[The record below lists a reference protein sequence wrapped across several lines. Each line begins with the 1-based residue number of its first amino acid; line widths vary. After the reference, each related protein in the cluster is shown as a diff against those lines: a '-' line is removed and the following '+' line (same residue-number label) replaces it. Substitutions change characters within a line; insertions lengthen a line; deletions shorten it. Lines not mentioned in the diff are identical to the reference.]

1 MRRSVLALATAA
13 VAVTAAAAVLAL
25 RAAGAEPAE
34 PTPAARTGR
43 RAAAPPRTG
52 GPLVS
57 QARFRLE
64 LEQEVT
70 VPGKPP
76 VRLRAEG
83 AWTEAPRPDGR
94 TEVRFSPAVLDGPPG
109 ELPRREDLEA
119 AAQLVRADGVLIAI
133 GFPDDMPAKARRLLT
148 AIATTFQYTDR
159 PGDGWTAAEEDLS
172 GRYDAVYVRGR
183 GGIERRRP
191 RYTALRGPAGL
202 TAEAA
207 AGASPA
213 EQTRFVVDADG
224 IVTAAVELDVAFAVG
239 DGIGPV
245 ALRLRARLA
254 REAIEPVAAPA
265 GRALAGAPI
274 SGFADFEGARRNADA
289 SLVAGASLPELLAE
303 VKRAAA
309 LPGREG
315 GSPRAQV
322 LAKLAALIRL
332 EPEAA
337 AEIAAHVRGHAARLE
352 ATRVLA
358 GALASAR
365 IAAGTDAL
373 AGLMKGELPEAARA
387 IIAGALSFA
396 DPVTPAS
403 LAALSA
409 ELEGA
414 QAAQGAQAAYGLG
427 THGRKA
433 RAGDPAAADAAIEL
447 LLERHARAGSDAER
461 RLYLEALGNGGAAR
475 ALPVLR
481 AALEAGDDRLAPAA
495 AFSLRFVPGPDA
507 DALLEQTLARS
518 LERPQLALAA
528 IRAAAYRE
536 PARWRAQLL
545 AAQERFPGHDGIQGE
560 IRAILRRWSR

>member
-1 MRRSVLALATAA
+1 MRRSYLALAIAA
-13 VAVTAAAAVLAL
+13 VAVAAAAAVLAL
-25 RAAGAEPAE
+25 RSAGAEPAE
-34 PTPAARTGR
+34 PAPAPRAGR
-43 RAAAPPRTG
+43 LAAAPPRTG
-52 GPLVS
+52 GPLAS
-57 QARFRLE
+57 QLRYRLE
-64 LEQEVT
+64 LEQQIT
-70 VPGKPP
+70 VPGKAP
-76 VRLRAEG
+76 VTLRAEG
-83 AWTEAPRPDGR
+83 TWTEAPRPDGR

-119 AAQLVRADGVLIAI
+119 AAQLVRADGVLTAI
-133 GFPDDMPAKARRLLT
+133 GFPDDMPAKARKLLT

-159 PGDGWTAAEEDLS
+159 PGDGWTAVEEDLS
-172 GRYDAVYVRGR
+172 GRYDAVYERGR

-224 IVTAAVELDVAFAVG
+224 VVTAGVELDVAFALG
-239 DGIGPV
+239 DGIEPA
-245 ALRLRARLA
+245 ALRLRARLE
-254 REAIEPVAAPA
+254 REAIEPVAEPA
-265 GRALAGAPI
+265 GLALAAAPI

-309 LPGREG
+309 LPGRDG
-315 GSPRAQV
+315 GNPRAQV

-332 EPEAA
+332 DPEAA
-337 AEIAAHVRGHAARLE
+337 AEIAEHVRAHAGQLAE
-352 ATRVLA
+352 TRVLA

-373 AGLMKGELPEAARA
+373 AGLMQGELPEPARGV
-387 IIAGALSFA
+387 IVGALSFA

-409 ELEGA
+409 ELDGGHGA
-414 QAAQGAQAAYGLG
+414 QAAFGLG

-433 RAGDPAAADAAIEL
+433 RAEDPAAADAAIER

-461 RLYLEALGNGGAAR
+461 RRYLEALGNGGAAR

-481 AALEAGDDRLAPAA
+481 AALDAGDDRLAPAA
-495 AFSLRFVPGPDA
+495 AFSLRFVPGEGA
-507 DALLEQTLARS
+507 DALLERTIARA
-518 LERPQLALAA
+518 LERPHLALAA

-545 AAQERFPGHDGIQGE
+545 AAQEQFPGHDGIQGE